1 MTDILRYFGRF
12 DGYFR
17 QARDDLIAPL
27 SYLIALKLGKNRYAT
42 LREEFRQE
50 FEVGQNKCPALNE
63 IGDGEE
69 YQIDL
74 LRLALP
80 IVFTL
85 LFSSAGVAW
94 YFLDKAGKCVT
105 RTKDDDDARSEALT
119 EFEPNKCGMYL
130 ATFRLKL
137 WVVWDRRRST
147 DITQNPVGLDESP
160 QALELDE
167 AVADIYAAVEKL
179 RARSND

>member
-1 MTDILRYFGRF
+1 MVPAQSARAGGFPTDQN
-12 DGYFR
+12 DGSAPDKNHCDKTAVGEAVS
-17 QARDDLIAPL
+17 QTPNAVPARDDLIAPL
-27 SYLIALKLGKNRYAT
+27 SYLIALKVGKNRYAT

-50 FEVGQNKCPALNE
+50 FDVGQNKCPASNE

-85 LFSSAGVAW
+85 LFSGAGVAW

-105 RTKDDDDARSEALT
+105 GAKDDDVDDASMR
-119 EFEPNKCGMYL
+119 
-130 ATFRLKL
+130 
-137 WVVWDRRRST
+137 
-147 DITQNPVGLDESP
+147 
-160 QALELDE
+160 
-167 AVADIYAAVEKL
+167 
-179 RARSND
+179 